1 MRYLWNRLFFLFL
14 LDLDKSHCR
23 RSSEVYSVYFV
34 FTILGV
40 SGLTFMA
47 NKVCYCPLYI
57 RTDIG
62 NDTFHLNK
70 SIFIEYN
77 NNVSKKCKIEF
88 LNIRLPLTVGR
99 EESSYFPRILWIGM
113 KLTERQ
119 VSTFISQS
127 LLNNSIHV
135 GPSVYPF
142 STWPFHFAS

>member
-1 MRYLWNRLFFLFL
+1 MESLVFLIFAWSWQIALQKILRSVFSLFCFHNFRCQWS
-14 LDLDKSHCR
+14 D
-23 RSSEVYSVYFV
+23 
-34 FTILGV
+34 
-40 SGLTFMA
+40 FMA

-77 NNVSKKCKIEF
+77 NNFSKKGKIEF

-99 EESSYFPRILWIGM
+99 EASSYFPRILWIGM

-142 STWPFHFAS
+142 STWSFHFAS